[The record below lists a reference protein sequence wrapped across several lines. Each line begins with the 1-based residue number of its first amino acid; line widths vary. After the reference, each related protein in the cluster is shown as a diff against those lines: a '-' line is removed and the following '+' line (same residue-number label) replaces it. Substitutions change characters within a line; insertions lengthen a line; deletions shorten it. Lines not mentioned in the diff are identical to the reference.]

1 MIPLIGRRTGPVVA
15 RSGLG
20 ESRVWDDG
28 QQGTLAGQVGASGER
43 SSNVWREK

>member
-20 ESRVWDDG
+20 ESRLWDDG
-28 QQGTLAGQVGASGER
+28 QQRTLAGLIGASGER
-43 SSNVWREK
+43 SSIVWWER